1 MLKGSFTVEAS
12 VLVPMLLIIYVLII
26 NTGLYM
32 YTEIREQQ
40 EQEAQ
45 SDIWVIDDFYKYH
58 KLDSGDCR
66 IVLKQISG
74 YVMVKNNGFDILLD
88 GKPEYFD

>member
-1 MLKGSFTVEAS
+1 MEEN
-12 VLVPMLLIIYVLII
+12 LL
-26 NTGLYM
+26 
-32 YTEIREQQ
+32 EITQQ
-40 EQEAQ
+40 
-45 SDIWVIDDFYKYH
+45 DFDEFYQYH
-58 KLDSGDCR
+58 KLDSRDCR

>member
-26 NTGLYM
+26 NTGIYM
-32 YTEIREQQ
+32 YTEIREQK

-45 SDIWVIDDFYKYH
+45 SDIWVIDDFYKYQLM
-58 KLDSGDCR
+58 KG
-66 IVLKQISG
+66 
-74 YVMVKNNGFDILLD
+74 ILYD
-88 GKPEYFD
+88 K